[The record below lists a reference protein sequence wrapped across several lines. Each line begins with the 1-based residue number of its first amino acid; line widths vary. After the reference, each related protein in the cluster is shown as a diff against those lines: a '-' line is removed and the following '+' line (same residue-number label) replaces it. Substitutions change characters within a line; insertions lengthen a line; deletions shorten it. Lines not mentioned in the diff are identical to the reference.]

1 MSNVTLYNGDCLEVM
16 KNIKDK
22 SVDLVCT
29 DIPYELNNN
38 GGIRSA
44 LSKRIAKVRVEV
56 DFMAHGIDYDSV
68 FSEFLRVCR
77 VPNIVTFCSNLQI
90 GKIITWFNE
99 HKIKTDVLV
108 WSKTNPAPLCNGKYI
123 SDLEY
128 IIYAHTKGSP
138 FNNNANFNQK
148 KKCKQY
154 SIVTK
159 NNKFHPTTK
168 PLQLMID
175 LVNVHSFENDLVLDP
190 FMGSGSTGVACK
202 NLNRNFIG
210 IELNKNYFDVA
221 KERIENETNQN

>member
-1 MSNVTLYNGDCLEVM
+1 MIKLLNGDCLEVM

-29 DIPYELNNN
+29 DIPYELNNH
-38 GGIRSA
+38 GGTRSA
-44 LSKRIAKVRVEV
+44 LAKRNAKVRDEV

-190 FMGSGSTGVACK
+190 FMGSGTTGVACK

-210 IELNKNYFDVA
+210 IELDKNYFDVA
-221 KERIENETNQN
+221 KERIKNETNQN

>member
-29 DIPYELNNN
+29 DIPYELNNH
-38 GGIRSA
+38 GGTRSA
-44 LSKRIAKVRVEV
+44 LAKRNAKVRDEV

-148 KKCKQY
+148 KKCNVTNLSKQKTL
-154 SIVTK
+154 IVNCKFSSWIPFVATTLSSNICILLPK
-159 NNKFHPTTK
+159 N
-168 PLQLMID
+168 
-175 LVNVHSFENDLVLDP
+175 
-190 FMGSGSTGVACK
+190 
-202 NLNRNFIG
+202 
-210 IELNKNYFDVA
+210 
-221 KERIENETNQN
+221 